1 MTSMKGLKGKH
12 YTQIVQTEVAELD
25 SIFRLFKHI
34 DCSLLGK
41 ILVCFQMGHRNLNK
55 VLKEMSCDLSE
66 SQKGE
71 AERQPLNR

>member
-1 MTSMKGLKGKH
+1 MKGLKGKH

-25 SIFRLFKHI
+25 SIFILFI

-55 VLKEMSCDLSE
+55 VLKETSCDFSE
-66 SQKGE
+66 SQEGE
-71 AERQPLNR
+71 AECERLNE